1 MDKKRIFIIE
11 DDNMTIEILKFIFTK
26 EGYELLI
33 SKDGLDAIERIPK
46 ELPDLVLTD
55 IMLPMKSG
63 LEVIQFI
70 KNNHPDIPVIALS
83 SLGEEERTVTD
94 AFKLGVDDFIAKPFS
109 PSELLLRTKRYLKVK
124 F

>member
-1 MDKKRIFIIE
+1 MHKKRIFIIE
-11 DDNMTIEILKFIFTK
+11 DDNMTIEILKFIFTR
-26 EGYELLI
+26 EGYELII

-46 ELPDLVLTD
+46 EIPDLVLTD

-70 KNNHPDIPVIALS
+70 KDNYAAIPVIALS
-83 SLGEEERTVTD
+83 SLGEEETTVSD

-109 PSELLLRTKRYLKVK
+109 PSELLLRTKRYLK
-124 F
+124 